1 MEWLQRFNKDKAG
14 LAAAKTP
21 KQEIVYGYLGTR
33 LLGTEAHGARP
44 FVRAVR
50 VASAQAHATA
60 IDRGQ
65 LQEAIL
71 RQERVLVRRPRSEK
85 DIPYYRDLEVLWG
98 EILPSEFNRATHFIE
113 CGVTRR
119 VGNDRQPYLD
129 TDPRASVFFQ
139 GAFTIPD
146 RPGWVRDRNCVLI
159 CDHLLSHIED
169 EWESYASAALVPTY
183 VWIMMSLMACWKK
196 LRSGT

>member
-1 MEWLQRFNKDKAG
+1 MEWLQRIKQNKAG
-14 LAAAKTP
+14 LAAAKSP

-33 LLGTEAHGARP
+33 LLGTEANGARP

-50 VASAQAHATA
+50 VVSAQAHATA

-65 LQEAIL
+65 FQEAIL

-85 DIPYYRDLEVLWG
+85 DIPFYRNLEMLWG

-113 CGVTRR
+113 CGVVRR
-119 VGNDRQPYLD
+119 VGNDRALYIVPS
-129 TDPRASVFFQ
+129 PKESVFFQ
-139 GAFTIPD
+139 GAFTVRD
-146 RPGWVRDRNCVLI
+146 RLGWVRDRNCVLI

-169 EWESYASAALVPTY
+169 EWEGYAGAALVPTY
-183 VWIMMSLMACWKK
+183 VWIMLDLMACWKQ
-196 LRSGT
+196 LRGN